1 MARLVEFYYDIA
13 CPFSYVATYSL
24 RSLLSRSDVKVIWK
38 PVHFGSIDPG
48 TVIGSPIVDRP
59 SSSKSNWIYQDLQ
72 MMISRLQVP
81 IRRQAKHL
89 DQGGSVQRLLA
100 SIDDNSN
107 RQKLS
112 LALFRHYWQN
122 GGDIQSIQNL
132 KEVALDVGLSMDVN
146 KQIEIGADNLNNF
159 NTESTNKGVYRLPG
173 FFVDGKLYHGMDR
186 LHFVEKILGNPSAR
200 ELRLALPNN
209 VAADHKAK
217 LTFYFDFASPWSH
230 IANTY
235 MSSFLKELHPVNVE
249 VEYVPVILGAIMQ
262 ALGTSIIPVQKIQ
275 RSKVRASRADMHEY
289 LHHFGN
295 ITLKM
300 NSHFP
305 IQTLMSLRVAI
316 ANDSADLRRRIFE
329 AAWINNQ
336 NISKTEVLAGIIEE
350 AGLNSTTLLKQAQEA
365 SVKSQL
371 KNNVMRAIKAGVFG
385 VPSFQVNSGPT
396 IFGADRMNIVAD
408 MICGWEYV
416 PGNNSKL

>member
-89 DQGGSVQRLLA
+89 DQGGSAQRLLA

-209 VAADHKAK
+209 VATDHKAK

-262 ALGTSIIPVQKIQ
+262 ALGTSI
-275 RSKVRASRADMHEY
+275 
-289 LHHFGN
+289 
-295 ITLKM
+295 
-300 NSHFP
+300 
-305 IQTLMSLRVAI
+305 
-316 ANDSADLRRRIFE
+316 
-329 AAWINNQ
+329 
-336 NISKTEVLAGIIEE
+336 VLAGIIEE